1 MVFDVS
7 DPESVTQVGS
17 CAVPYYGYD
26 ISLDSDRAY
35 VAAGMTG
42 LLVIDISDPLNPQLM
57 AQVALDGY
65 AMGVHAANQMA
76 YVSSYDSMLIAVD
89 ISDPF
94 NPVEVGFH
102 SAPGRALDVYYAS
115 PYIYVVCDT
124 VGLLIY
130 EYMGTGCEERNLRLA
145 TFQPGYYLRR
155 NPIMNGCIELT
166 AYHGGIPETCDFL
179 LYDVS
184 GSLVRDYDLAIS
196 GARDRE
202 VMLPVMDLP
211 GGVYFLVV
219 KNDRVALQESQAFK
233 IIKTH

>member
-17 CAVPYYGYD
+17 CAVPYNGYD
-26 ISLDSDRAY
+26 ISLDGNHAY
-35 VAAGMTG
+35 VAAGMVG
-42 LLVIDISDPLNPQLM
+42 LLIIDISDPLNPLLT
-57 AQVALDGY
+57 AQMALDGY
-65 AMGVHAANQMA
+65 AMGVHATGQMA

-130 EYMGTGCEERNLRLA
+130 AYMGTGCEERNLRLA
-145 TFQPGYYLRR
+145 TFQSGCNLKR
-155 NPIMNGCIELT
+155 NPVMNGCIELT
-166 AYHGGIPETCDFL
+166 AFPSEIPAACDFL
-179 LYDVS
+179 LYDAS
-184 GSLVRDYDLAIS
+184 GSLVRDYTRLMTA
-196 GARDRE
+196 ARDRE
-202 VMLPVMDLP
+202 VRLPVMDLP
-211 GGVYFLVV
+211 GGVYFLVIE
-219 KNDRVALQESQAFK
+219 KDGAAIQKFK
-233 IIKTH
+233 IINAR